1 MEQHREKAIC
11 ASCHARMDPIGFGF
25 ENFDGIGAWREKDGE
40 FPVEAGGKL
49 LSGEQFANAA
59 ELRKILIQSKRQEF
73 LNTLAGRLLTFALGR
88 GMEYYDRVS
97 LDETVK
103 NLEKNQHRF
112 SSLVMG
118 VVKSPAFQMR
128 RGEGD

>member
-1 MEQHREKAIC
+1 MEQHRENAIC

-40 FPVEAGGKL
+40 FKVDAGGKL
-49 LSGEQFANAA
+49 LSGEEFTNAA
-59 ELRKILIQSKRQEF
+59 DLKKILLASKRDEF
-73 LNTLAGRLLTFALGR
+73 LQTMASRLLTFALGR
-88 GMEYYDRVS
+88 GVEYYDRVS
-97 LDETVK
+97 LDGIVANT
-103 NLEKNQHRF
+103 EKNKHRF

>member
-40 FPVEAGGKL
+40 FKVDAGGKL
-49 LSGEQFANAA
+49 VSGEAFANAA
-59 ELRKILIQSKRQEF
+59 DLRKILMQEKRDEF
-73 LNTLAGRLLTFALGR
+73 LNTLAGRMLTFALGR

-97 LDETVK
+97 IDGIVT
-103 NLEKNQHRF
+103 NLEKNRNRF
-112 SSLVMG
+112 SGLVLG
-118 VVKSPAFQMR
+118 VVKSPAFQLR